1 MSDNVMNVTFDQML
15 EVYDRGIIGTKEF
28 REWLAQVHP
37 TFGTIR
43 DHDVD
48 EDIIARSE
56 ANRQA
61 LEAFTNNAVPEN
73 V

>member
-1 MSDNVMNVTFDQML
+1 MAHELNVSFEQML

-37 TFGTIR
+37 TFQTIR

-48 EDIIARSE
+48 EEIIRRAE
-56 ANRQA
+56 ANRRA
-61 LEAFTNNAVPEN
+61 LDEWVAPQGGEG
-73 V
+73 